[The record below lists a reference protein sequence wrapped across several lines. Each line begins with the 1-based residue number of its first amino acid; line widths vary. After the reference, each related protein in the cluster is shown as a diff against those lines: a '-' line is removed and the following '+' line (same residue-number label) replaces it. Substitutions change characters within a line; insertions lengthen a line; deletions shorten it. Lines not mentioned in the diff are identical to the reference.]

1 MRAQLDI
8 VIEQYCLDVN
18 SARTKGFHFDI
29 EVFKKEARDFALS
42 KMSDARIFAEVM
54 LIYNMSVHSCN
65 NDPYA
70 FLFLMDRL
78 YDSKQPTLRLDVLG
92 SLLNE
97 FGTLI

>member
-1 MRAQLDI
+1 MRELDI
-8 VIEQYCLDVN
+8 VVEQYCRDVN
-18 SARTKGFHFDI
+18 TAQAKGFHFDH
-29 EVFKKEARDFALS
+29 EAFKNEARVFALS

-54 LIYNMSVHSCN
+54 LIYNMSVHCSDD
-65 NDPYA
+65 DPYA

-97 FGTLI
+97 FGSVL